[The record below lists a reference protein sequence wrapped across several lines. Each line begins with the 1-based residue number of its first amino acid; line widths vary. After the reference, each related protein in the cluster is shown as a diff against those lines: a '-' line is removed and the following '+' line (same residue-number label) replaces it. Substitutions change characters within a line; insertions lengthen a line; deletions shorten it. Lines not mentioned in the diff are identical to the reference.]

1 MPTMPLVITSN
12 IALIL
17 YVLATSLGLIFVK
30 LGTTDGLPIKLVDG
44 RLSFNINFYVV
55 SGIVLYAASFLLYI
69 YLISRNDLG
78 YIIPVTTALVYT
90 LIFLGSFFIFHESF
104 TATKVAAIAL
114 IMAGVILLNL
124 QK

>member
-1 MPTMPLVITSN
+1 MPVLITSN
-12 IALIL
+12 IALIM

-30 LGTTDGLPIKLVDG
+30 LGTSDGLPVKLVDG

-104 TATKVAAIAL
+104 TVVKVAAIAL